1 MKYFSTLFYKS
12 FIVLPSLLGVNPPII
27 YFVYGVMQIFKFIF
41 FYHINNQ
48 LSPVELLIEKFIL
61 SSMVLN
67 VIFATYQVSKFVS
80 FCSLSILFH
89 WLVFLVTVI
98 LQYLV
103 HYFFYLILFQVD
115 PANLSYLCFCIKF
128 KISLPIY
135 TKNKQKTCREFY
147 WDCT

>member
-1 MKYFSTLFYKS
+1 MSS
-12 FIVLPSLLGVNPPII
+12 
-27 YFVYGVMQIFKFIF
+27 
-41 FYHINNQ
+41 
-48 LSPVELLIEKFIL
+48 VELLIEKFIL

-67 VIFATYQVSKFVS
+67 IISVTYQVSKFVS

-135 TKNKQKTCREFY
+135 TKNKPKKPAGSFTGIALDLLIHLAYLPIYFLLNYNIHTEKYRNY
-147 WDCT
+147 K